1 MPNGNI
7 EKFRM
12 EQRVGS
18 LIFKHRGNIDKV
30 VAECG
35 ADPDYVRTISERIQR
50 KRKHEVNYDI
60 ACAISEEVLS
70 GHQQETAHLIEC
82 LNDLTGYK
90 DLVSPCCKVR
100 MNRYIFDDEFKYI
113 CSKCNIEIM
122 NVIEKQKNYKEIRA
136 IIAELR
142 KEREFLTEFAAKMG
156 FVVPKQD
163 GSSITPTVNDNR
175 KIIGSQH
182 IHLGQPGAKQVDSV
196 VLNDEEQSLIEQAR
210 SLDPKTRE
218 SLRKGIESRMLEEGL
233 MEEGTAECQKE

>member
-100 MNRYIFDDEFKYI
+100 MNRYIFDDECKYI

-163 GSSITPTVNDNR
+163 GCCPHKR
-175 KIIGSQH
+175 QY
-182 IHLGQPGAKQVDSV
+182 PP
-196 VLNDEEQSLIEQAR
+196 AR
-210 SLDPKTRE
+210 SQPRRSPLPRRRIR
-218 SLRKGIESRMLEEGL
+218 RKGSDGCCRILRNYGCAARGFREPLQSR
-233 MEEGTAECQKE
+233 